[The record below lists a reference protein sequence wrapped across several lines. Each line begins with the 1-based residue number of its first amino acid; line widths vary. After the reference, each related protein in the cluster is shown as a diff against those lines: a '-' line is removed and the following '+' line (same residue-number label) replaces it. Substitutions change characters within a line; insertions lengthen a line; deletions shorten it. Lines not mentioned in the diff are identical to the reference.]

1 MIEISFFLRVFN
13 ELFHILRY
21 LHPQLPKSRSYLFQ
35 RLLSWQAIVNSLTRI
50 QSPRDQVALDRPTS
64 QTYRDLLTK
73 IPDGPEVLAAAYT
86 AIEGRMKEVKVYVDE
101 WINLQSEKLYGSPK
115 EDISLWIR
123 CLKDI
128 KKSRTIFDTTETRKE
143 FGAVVID
150 YGQVQSE
157 MTLKY
162 DSWHQKVLGKFGAM
176 LGNEMAQF
184 RTHVSE
190 SRSEL
195 EQQSLEAGSTA
206 DAVGLITYVRES
218 LKGKMKALE
227 KQVDTYK
234 EGHRILK
241 GQRFQFPNHWLH
253 INDIEDEWGAFSEI
267 VKRKDDAIQSLQE
280 KIVAEDKAVESRTR
294 DYLENNKPVEG
305 HMRPDEALQRLQLSE
320 IKDSSFKNEDYHII
334 LYYFHIFHIIFHI
347 IFISYYFIYHIIYII
362 LYIIL
367 FIYHIIYI
375 I

>member
-1 MIEISFFLRVFN
+1 MIEISFLRVFN

-35 RLLSWQAIVNSLTRI
+35 RLLSWQAIVTSLTRI

-123 CLKDI
+123 FLNDI
-128 KKSRTIFDTTETRKE
+128 KKSRPIFDTTETRKE

-150 YGQVQSE
+150 YGQVQSKVA
-157 MTLKY
+157 LKY

-280 KIVAEDKAVESRTR
+280 KIVAEDKAVESRTQ
-294 DYLENNKPVEG
+294 DYLGDWEKTKPVEG
-305 HMRPDEALQRLQLSE
+305 HMRPDEALQRLQLFETKYSRLKEERDKVGKAKEALELQETGPISTNEERMQVNKE
-320 IKDSSFKNEDYHII
+320 IQ
-334 LYYFHIFHIIFHI
+334 
-347 IFISYYFIYHIIYII
+347 
-362 LYIIL
+362 
-367 FIYHIIYI
+367 
-375 I
+375 